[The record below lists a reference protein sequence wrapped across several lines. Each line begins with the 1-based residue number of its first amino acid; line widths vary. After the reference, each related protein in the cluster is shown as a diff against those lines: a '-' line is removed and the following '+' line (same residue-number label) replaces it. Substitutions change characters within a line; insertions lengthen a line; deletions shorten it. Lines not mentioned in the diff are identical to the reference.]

1 MNFRRVMVILNI
13 DLKVPGDEVGH
24 KIGNPTNA
32 EADSDSKPQAQIAQ
46 SAQSVPQQQSN
57 IN

>member
-1 MNFRRVMVILNI
+1 MVILNI

-32 EADSDSKPQAQIAQ
+32 EADGDSKPQAQIAQ
-46 SAQSVPQQQSN
+46 SAQSVVPQQQSN